1 MPASTN
7 MSMLPPEQIMKL
19 PRRDFLRLA
28 AGAAVLPAIS
38 RGAWAQAYPVRPVRI
53 VVPTP
58 AGGGA
63 DIIAR
68 LLGQW
73 LSQRLGQQFVIDNRP
88 GAGTNIGTEAVAHA
102 APDGYS
108 LLWITLANAVNASL
122 YAKLNFD
129 FIRDIAPVAGVVQ
142 APFILA
148 LHPSVAAGSVPELI
162 AYAKANPGKI
172 TMGSAGNGT
181 PAHVAGELFMLLAGV
196 KLLHVPYR
204 GEAPALADLLGG
216 QNQMLFASVPASLEH
231 IRAGELRALA
241 VTTARRLDV
250 LPDVPTVAEF
260 VPGYEANGWL
270 GLGAPRGTP
279 AATIERLNQAVTAG
293 LADPM
298 LTARFAELGDTALP
312 LSSAD
317 FGRLIAEETDK
328 WAKVVKFA
336 GLKAE

>member
-1 MPASTN
+1 
-7 MSMLPPEQIMKL
+7 MLPVV
-19 PRRDFLRLA
+19 PRF
-28 AGAAVLPAIS
+28 
-38 RGAWAQAYPVRPVRI
+38 AWAQSYPVRPVRI
-53 VVPTP
+53 IVPTP
-58 AGGGA
+58 PGGGA

-68 LLGQW
+68 LVGQW
-73 LSQRLGQQFVIDNRP
+73 LSERLGQQFVIDNRP
-88 GAGTNIGTEAVAHA
+88 GAGTNIGTEAVVHA

-148 LHPSVAAGSVPELI
+148 VHPSVAAKTVPELI
-162 AYAKANPGKI
+162 AEAKTNPGKI
-172 TMGSAGNGT
+172 IMGSAGNGT
-181 PAHVAGELFMLLAGV
+181 PAHVAGELFMLQAGV

-216 QNQMLFASVPASLEH
+216 QVQVLFASVPASLAH

-241 VTTARRLDV
+241 VTTTKRLDV
-250 LPDVPTVAEF
+250 LPDTATIAEF

-279 AATIERLNQAVTAG
+279 APTVEKLNEAVTAA

-298 LTARFAELGDTALP
+298 LEARFAELGDAALP
-312 LSSAD
+312 LSSAG

-328 WAKVVKFA
+328 WAKVVRFA

>member
-1 MPASTN
+1 MKLRRRQFWQLAVSAA
-7 MSMLPPEQIMKL
+7 LPPAA
-19 PRRDFLRLA
+19 PRFA
-28 AGAAVLPAIS
+28 MAQTYPA
-38 RGAWAQAYPVRPVRI
+38 RPVRI

-73 LSQRLGQQFVIDNRP
+73 LGERLGQQFVIDNRP
-88 GAGTNIGTEAVAHA
+88 GAGTNIGTEAVVHA
-102 APDGYS
+102 APDGYTF
-108 LLWITLANAVNASL
+108 LWITLANAVNASL

-129 FIRDIAPVAGVVQ
+129 FIRDIVPVAGIVE

-148 LHPSVAAGSVPELI
+148 VHPSVMARTVPELI

-172 TMGSAGNGT
+172 SMSSAGNGT
-181 PAHVAGELFMLLAGV
+181 PAHVAGELFKLLAGV
-196 KLLHVPYR
+196 NMLHVPYR

-216 QNQMLFASVPASLEH
+216 QVQVLFASVPASLEH
-231 IRAGELRALA
+231 IRAGELRALG
-241 VTTARRLDV
+241 VTIEKRLDV
-250 LPDVPTVAEF
+250 LPDVPTIAEF
-260 VPGYEANGWL
+260 VPGYAASGWL

-279 AATIERLNQAVTAG
+279 AAIVETLNAAVNAG
-293 LADPM
+293 FADAK
-298 LTARFAELGDTALP
+298 LTARFAELGDTARP
-312 LSSAD
+312 LSSAG
-317 FGRLIAEETDK
+317 FGKLIADETDK